1 MRKEVQVVV
10 LLCAVIVLL
19 FMNVRQW
26 GTIQRLEQ
34 EVGSLLSAPGLQP
47 PSRTQPSALPA
58 LVQRAV
64 PISRPPLVSQVAR
77 RAPAVAEPPKPLVQS
92 PPAFEAIPG
101 PGDAIAEMYDL
112 PEVKDM
118 IRTQQKMMLDQRYG
132 ELFDSLDLS
141 EDTQAALKELL
152 TVKLTAGMDSGLKL
166 MEGKMSAEEYQRQ
179 SQSVGRKLQD
189 AENGIRELLGE
200 NDYAYYEQ
208 FENTQMERTQVEM
221 LRQNLPPERLPT
233 WEQENDL
240 ILAMYEERTEFVFD
254 VPELEHPGLGVSGMN
269 EEQIQSHLDEM
280 DRLHEQYLVRAA
292 TILDEETLEA
302 FSNSLQQWLTMQEM
316 SLRMAAKLL
325 PATAATN

>member
-1 MRKEVQVVV
+1 
-10 LLCAVIVLL
+10 
-19 FMNVRQW
+19 
-26 GTIQRLEQ
+26 
-34 EVGSLLSAPGLQP
+34 
-47 PSRTQPSALPA
+47 
-58 LVQRAV
+58 
-64 PISRPPLVSQVAR
+64 
-77 RAPAVAEPPKPLVQS
+77 
-92 PPAFEAIPG
+92 
-101 PGDAIAEMYDL
+101 
-112 PEVKDM
+112 
-118 IRTQQKMMLDQRYG
+118 
-132 ELFDSLDLS
+132 
-141 EDTQAALKELL
+141 
-152 TVKLTAGMDSGLKL
+152 
-166 MEGKMSAEEYQRQ
+166 
-179 SQSVGRKLQD
+179 VGRKLQD

>member
-1 MRKEVQVVV
+1 MRKQVQVVV

-34 EVGSLLSAPGLQP
+34 EVGSLSAPGLQL
-47 PSRTQPSALPA
+47 PSRTQPSALPP

-64 PISRPPLVSQVAR
+64 PISRPPLASQAR
-77 RAPAVAEPPKPLVQS
+77 RAPVAAEPPKPLVQS

-166 MEGKMSAEEYQRQ
+166 MEGKMSAEEYQRKL
-179 SQSVGRKLQD
+179 QSVGRKLQA
-189 AENGIRELLGE
+189 AENEIRELLGE

-292 TILDEETLEA
+292 TILDEEALGA

-316 SLRMAAKLL
+316 SLRMAAKRL